1 MRDRPTPADTH
12 EVPRTATRSD
22 ETVDAFCR
30 VVRCIVGSGQVEA
43 LARLNAGQGAQR
55 AALEQAVMSSAWSRA
70 MPGEHAAGW
79 VRVVQPLDPVIEDV
93 EPDMQLV
100 VLVAGLR
107 RDLAEA
113 AGRGDEDARARL
125 TAAREAFGE
134 PGRDEILRLI
144 QDVFAN
150 QE

>member
-1 MRDRPTPADTH
+1 MADIH
-12 EVPRTATRSD
+12 EVSPTAQRSD
-22 ETVDAFCR
+22 ESVDAFCR

-43 LARLNAGQGAQR
+43 LARLDVGEGGER

-79 VRVVQPLDPVIEDV
+79 VRVVQPLDPPIEDV
-93 EPDMQLV
+93 AADMQLV

-107 RDLAEA
+107 RDLLEA
-113 AGRGDEDARARL
+113 VSNGVEGADKRL
-125 TAAREAFGE
+125 EAARETFGE

-144 QDVFAN
+144 QDVFA
-150 QE
+150 EK

>member
-1 MRDRPTPADTH
+1 
-12 EVPRTATRSD
+12 
-22 ETVDAFCR
+22 
-30 VVRCIVGSGQVEA
+30 
-43 LARLNAGQGAQR
+43 
-55 AALEQAVMSSAWSRA
+55 
-70 MPGEHAAGW
+70 MPGSAPALVG
-79 VRVVQPLDPVIEDV
+79 VAVQPLDPVIEDV

-107 RDLAEA
+107 GHLAEA
-113 AGRGDEDARARL
+113 AGRGDEEAQARL

-144 QDVFAN
+144 QDMFAN